1 MLPVVASLSIL
12 TWNVFMMPRW
22 IHESPGNEARAHA
35 IVEVLRPL
43 GYDILVLEKAFDG
56 GARDILRDGLKDEYP
71 YAYGPVNGGGFSV
84 KISGGVFV
92 LSRIPLSGYREIQ
105 FDDAIDVEVFSRK
118 GAMFLAGT
126 KDGQP
131 FQLVATH
138 LQGDER
144 DAARSREVRK
154 RQIDQIESQL
164 IAPHADPHVPLFIA
178 GDFCV
183 PRWEGAVA
191 ANHQA
196 ADSGDAPETPA
207 YKLMLEV
214 LMARNGPER
223 RITLDDTR
231 CAASHAPRFRGSSA
245 SEAAPGCNELA
256 SDGTG
261 RRAELDYVLVRP
273 NGHDVEGRWRRHVFR
288 QPWSMDPPRMDLSY
302 RYAVGAT
309 FDWK

>member
-1 MLPVVASLSIL
+1 MLPIVASLSIL
-12 TWNVFMMPRW
+12 TWNIFMMPRW
-22 IHESPGNEARAHA
+22 IHESPDNERRAHA
-35 IVEVLRPL
+35 MVEVLHPL
-43 GYDILVLEKAFDG
+43 GYDILVFEKAFDG
-56 GARDILRDGLKDEYP
+56 GARDILREGLKDQYP
-71 YAYGPVNGGGFSV
+71 YSYGPLNGSGFSL
-84 KISGGVFV
+84 KINGGVFV

-118 GAMFLAGT
+118 GAMLLTGV

-144 DAARSREVRK
+144 DAARSQEVRK

-178 GDFCV
+178 GDFCL
-183 PRWEGAVA
+183 PRWEGPI
-191 ANHQA
+191 
-196 ADSGDAPETPA
+196 DAPETSA
-207 YKLMLEV
+207 YKRMLEV
-214 LMARNGPER
+214 LLAQNGPDR
-223 RITLDDTR
+223 RVTLDDSK
-231 CAASHAPRFRGSSA
+231 CPASRHDPA
-245 SEAAPGCNELA
+245 CNDLA

-273 NGHDVEGRWRRHVFR
+273 NGHDVNGRWERHVFR

-302 RYAVGAT
+302 RYAVSAT
-309 FDWK
+309 FEWK

>member
-1 MLPVVASLSIL
+1 VNVLPLFASLSIL
-12 TWNVFMMPRW
+12 TWNVFMMPRLL
-22 IHESPGNEARAHA
+22 HESPANEARAHA

-43 GYDILVLEKAFDG
+43 GYDILVLEKVFDG
-56 GARDILRDGLKDEYP
+56 SARELLRDGLKDRYP
-71 YAYGPVNGGGFSV
+71 YAYGPVNSRGFSL
-84 KISGGVFV
+84 KINGGVFV

-118 GAMFLAGT
+118 GAMFLEGV

-144 DAARSREVRK
+144 DAARSQETRN

-178 GDFCV
+178 GDFCL
-183 PRWEGAVA
+183 PRWDGAAA

-196 ADSGDAPETPA
+196 GASGDAPESSA
-207 YKLMLEV
+207 YKRMLEV

-223 RITLDDTR
+223 RITLDDTKCEPSLAR
-231 CAASHAPRFRGSSA
+231 ARARTEPV
-245 SEAAPGCNELA
+245 CNELA

-273 NGHDVEGRWRRHVFR
+273 NGHAVQGHWTRQVFR
-288 QPWSMDPPRMDLSY
+288 QPWSMDPPRTDLSY